1 MTKKVF
7 IFGEDGFTNLTLAHS
22 LSMQGLD
29 VIGET
34 DNENL
39 TLNFVSQHHP
49 DVTVL
54 NLDFG
59 HTKAINLAVALRKRY
74 PELGIVITCKTTDIR
89 LLGIDPKDLPIGVVI
104 VRLAKHSDLDNLK
117 DAIISSTDFVSAKV
131 ELNLYEDLSEVQVE
145 TFRLMAEG
153 KANSEI
159 AKLRFVSEKSV
170 EQMLARIAIS
180 MGLDFDRKH
189 NQRVRLTNTY
199 YELISGRR

>member
-1 MTKKVF
+1 MTKKIF
-7 IFGEDGFTNLTLAHS
+7 IFGEDGFTNITLTHS

-34 DNENL
+34 DNESVA
-39 TLNFVSQHHP
+39 LNFINQHQL
-49 DVTVL
+49 DVVVL
-54 NLDFG
+54 NIDFG
-59 HTKAINLAVALRKRY
+59 HIKAVNLATILRRKY
-74 PELGIVITCKTTDIR
+74 PDLGLVLTCKTEDIR
-89 LLGIDPKDLPIGVVI
+89 LLGIDLKTLPIGIVI
-104 VRLAKHSDLDNLK
+104 ARLAKHSDLDNLK
-117 DAIISSTDFVSAKV
+117 EAIITSV
-131 ELNLYEDLSEVQVE
+131 NLVKREPQLKLHHELSEVQVE

-159 AKLRFVSEKSV
+159 AKMRFVSEKSV

-199 YELISGRR
+199 YELINGRR

>member
-7 IFGEDGFTNLTLAHS
+7 IFGEDGFTNITLAHS

-34 DNENL
+34 DNEKL
-39 TLNFVSQHHP
+39 TLNFVSQHQP

-54 NLDFG
+54 NIDFG
-59 HTKAINLAVALRKRY
+59 HIKAINLAMALRKRY
-74 PELGIVITCKTTDIR
+74 PELGIVITSKTMDIR
-89 LLGIDPKDLPIGVVI
+89 LLGIDPKVLPLGVTV

-117 DAIISSTDFVSAKV
+117 ESIISSVDSVSVEAK
-131 ELNLYEDLSEVQVE
+131 LNLYEDLSEVQIE

>member
-1 MTKKVF
+1 MTKRIF
-7 IFGEDGFTNLTLAHS
+7 IFGEDGFANITLAHS

-34 DNENL
+34 DNEKL
-39 TLNFVSQHHP
+39 TLNFISQHKP

-54 NLDFG
+54 NIDFG
-59 HTKAINLAVALRKRY
+59 HIKAINLAMALRKRH
-74 PELGIVITCKTTDIR
+74 PELGIVITSKTTDIR
-89 LLGIDPKDLPIGVVI
+89 LLGINPSDIPIGVVI
-104 VRLAKHSDLDNLK
+104 VQLAKHSDLDNLK
-117 DAIISSTDFVSAKV
+117 DSIISSTDSVSEEVK
-131 ELNLYEDLSEVQVE
+131 LKLYEDLSEVQVE

-199 YELISGRR
+199 YELVSGRR

>member
-7 IFGEDGFTNLTLAHS
+7 IFGEDGFTNITLASS
-22 LSMQGLD
+22 LSMQGID

-54 NLDFG
+54 NIDFG
-59 HTKAINLAVALRKRY
+59 HIKAINLAVALRKRY
-74 PELGIVITCKTTDIR
+74 PELGIVITSKTNDIR

-104 VRLAKHSDLDNLK
+104 VQIAKHRDLDNLK
-117 DAIISSTDFVSAKV
+117 ESIISSVDLVSVEAK
-131 ELNLYEDLSEVQVE
+131 LSLYEDLSEVQIE

>member
-1 MTKKVF
+1 MTKRIS
-7 IFGEDGFTNLTLAHS
+7 IFGEDGFTNITLAHS

-34 DNENL
+34 DNESVA
-39 TLNFVSQHHP
+39 LNFISQHQP
-49 DVTVL
+49 DVAVL
-54 NLDFG
+54 NIDFG
-59 HTKAINLAVALRKRY
+59 HIKAINLATILRKKY
-74 PELGIVITCKTTDIR
+74 PDLGIVLTCKTEDIR
-89 LLGIDPKDLPIGVVI
+89 LLGIDLKTLPMGIVVA
-104 VRLAKHSDLDNLK
+104 RLAKHSDLDGLTE
-117 DAIISSTDFVSAKV
+117 AILSSVSLVKC
-131 ELNLYEDLSEVQVE
+131 EFKPRIHDELSEVQIE

-159 AKLRFVSEKSV
+159 AKMRFVSEKSV

-199 YELISGRR
+199 YELINGRR

>member
-7 IFGEDGFTNLTLAHS
+7 IFGEDGFTNITLTHS

-34 DNENL
+34 DNESVA
-39 TLNFVSQHHP
+39 LNFINQHQL
-49 DVTVL
+49 DVVVL
-54 NLDFG
+54 NIDFG
-59 HTKAINLAVALRKRY
+59 HIKAVNLATILRRKY
-74 PELGIVITCKTTDIR
+74 PDLGLVLTCKTEDIR
-89 LLGIDPKDLPIGVVI
+89 LLGIDLKTLPLGIVI
-104 VRLAKHSDLDNLK
+104 ARLAKHSDLDNLK
-117 DAIISSTDFVSAKV
+117 EAIITSV
-131 ELNLYEDLSEVQVE
+131 NLVKREPQLKLHHELSEVQVE

-159 AKLRFVSEKSV
+159 AKMRFVSEKSV

-199 YELISGRR
+199 YELINGRR

>member
-7 IFGEDGFTNLTLAHS
+7 IFGEDGFTNITLAHS

-34 DNENL
+34 DNEKL
-39 TLNFVSQHHP
+39 TLNFVSQHQP
-49 DVTVL
+49 DVTLL
-54 NLDFG
+54 NIDFG
-59 HTKAINLAVALRKRY
+59 HIKAINLAVALRKRH
-74 PELGIVITCKTTDIR
+74 PKLGIVITSKTTDIR
-89 LLGIDPKDLPIGVVI
+89 LLGIDPKVLPLGVTV

-117 DAIISSTDFVSAKV
+117 ESIISSVDSVSV
-131 ELNLYEDLSEVQVE
+131 EVKLNLYEDLSEVQIE

>member
-1 MTKKVF
+1 MTKKIF
-7 IFGEDGFTNLTLAHS
+7 IFGEDGFTNITLAHS

-34 DNENL
+34 DNEKL

-59 HTKAINLAVALRKRY
+59 HIKAINLAVALRKRF
-74 PELGIVITCKTTDIR
+74 PELGIVITSKTTDIR
-89 LLGIDPKDLPIGVVI
+89 LLGINPSDIPIGVVI
-104 VRLAKHSDLDNLK
+104 VQLAKHSDLDNLK
-117 DAIISSTDFVSAKV
+117 DSIISSTDSVSEEVK
-131 ELNLYEDLSEVQVE
+131 LKLYEDLSEVQVE

-199 YELISGRR
+199 YELVSGRR

>member
-1 MTKKVF
+1 MTKRIF
-7 IFGEDGFTNLTLAHS
+7 IFGEDGFTNIVLANS

-29 VIGET
+29 VLGET

-39 TLNFVSQHHP
+39 TFNFVSQHHP
-49 DVTVL
+49 EVVVL
-54 NLDFG
+54 NIDYG
-59 HTKAINLAVALRKRY
+59 HIKALNLASGLRKKY
-74 PELGIVITCKTTDIR
+74 PNLGIVLTCKTTDIR
-89 LLGIDPKDLPIGVVI
+89 LLGIDIKEIPIGIVVA
-104 VRLAKHSDLDNLK
+104 RLAKHSDLDNLK
-117 DAIISSTDFVSAKV
+117 ESILSSVNLANAESK
-131 ELNLYEDLSEVQVE
+131 LNLYDELSEVQIE

-199 YELISGRR
+199 FELISGRK

>member
-7 IFGEDGFTNLTLAHS
+7 IFGEDGFTNITLTHS

-34 DNENL
+34 DNESVA
-39 TLNFVSQHHP
+39 LNFINQHQL
-49 DVTVL
+49 DVVVL
-54 NLDFG
+54 NIDFG
-59 HTKAINLAVALRKRY
+59 HIKAVNLATILRRKY
-74 PELGIVITCKTTDIR
+74 PDLGLVLTCKTEDIR
-89 LLGIDPKDLPIGVVI
+89 LLGIDLKTLPIGIVI
-104 VRLAKHSDLDNLK
+104 ARLAKHSDLDNLK
-117 DAIISSTDFVSAKV
+117 EAIITSV
-131 ELNLYEDLSEVQVE
+131 NLVKREPQLKLHHELSEVQVE

-159 AKLRFVSEKSV
+159 AKMRFVSEKSV

-199 YELISGRR
+199 YELINGRR

>member
-1 MTKKVF
+1 MAKRVF
-7 IFGEDGFTNLTLAHS
+7 IFGEDGFTNITLAHS

-34 DNENL
+34 DNEKL
-39 TLNFVSQHHP
+39 TLNFVSQHQP

-59 HTKAINLAVALRKRY
+59 HIKAINLAVALRKRF
-74 PELGIVITCKTTDIR
+74 PQLGIVITSKTTDIR
-89 LLGIDPKDLPIGVVI
+89 LLGINPSDIPIGVAI

-117 DAIISSTDFVSAKV
+117 DSIIASTDSVSAEVK
-131 ELNLYEDLSEVQVE
+131 LNLYEDLSEVQVE

-170 EQMLARIAIS
+170 EQMLARIAIC

-199 YELISGRR
+199 FELVNGRR

>member
-1 MTKKVF
+1 MTKKIF
-7 IFGEDGFTNLTLAHS
+7 IFGEDGFTNITLTHS

-34 DNENL
+34 DNESVA
-39 TLNFVSQHHP
+39 LNFINQHHLE
-49 DVTVL
+49 VAVL
-54 NLDFG
+54 NIDFG
-59 HTKAINLAVALRKRY
+59 HIKAVNLATILRRKY
-74 PELGIVITCKTTDIR
+74 PDLGLVLTCKTEDIR
-89 LLGIDPKDLPIGVVI
+89 LLGIDLKTLPIGIVI
-104 VRLAKHSDLDNLK
+104 ARLAKHSDLDNLK
-117 DAIISSTDFVSAKV
+117 EAIITSV
-131 ELNLYEDLSEVQVE
+131 NLVKREPQLKLHHELSEVQVE

-159 AKLRFVSEKSV
+159 AKMRFVSEKSV

-199 YELISGRR
+199 YELINGRR

>member
-1 MTKKVF
+1 
-7 IFGEDGFTNLTLAHS
+7 
-22 LSMQGLD
+22 MQGLD

-34 DNENL
+34 DNEKL
-39 TLNFVSQHHP
+39 TLNFVSQHQP

-59 HTKAINLAVALRKRY
+59 HIKAINLAVALRKRF
-74 PELGIVITCKTTDIR
+74 PQLGIVITSKTTDIR
-89 LLGIDPKDLPIGVVI
+89 LLGINPSDIPIGVAI

-117 DAIISSTDFVSAKV
+117 DSIIASTDSVSAEVK
-131 ELNLYEDLSEVQVE
+131 LNLYEDLSEVQVE

-170 EQMLARIAIS
+170 EQMLARIAIC

-199 YELISGRR
+199 FELVNGRR